1 LNVGLVLGAASLA
14 FRLALGTLSMGPL
27 DACSITATDGG
38 VLIKPQTTY
47 KGSPTMKT
55 SGAWAGRPIVID
67 NTNGSVT
74 VSGDPN
80 ATTVTVSAKPTA
92 LADGDKEADATQAL
106 ADVLNTFT
114 IDESNGQIT
123 VRCKQASKQY
133 GSAGIPG
140 TGCELTATVPQGT
153 ATQGLA
159 LTEHTG
165 NSDVTGS
172 NFYAQ
177 GNVQIQVTTDNGKA
191 SGTGITGSVKVHSDN
206 GEAVGGVVPTPGSQ
220 IEVSTKNGGAT
231 LSLPAGFACDA
242 LTLSAPSGTVTVA
255 SGFTNTVTATS
266 TSVGM
271 GGGAKSVVVSTD
283 LGDVTLQPQ

>member
-1 LNVGLVLGAASLA
+1 
-14 FRLALGTLSMGPL
+14 
-27 DACSITATDGG
+27 
-38 VLIKPQTTY
+38 
-47 KGSPTMKT
+47 
-55 SGAWAGRPIVID
+55 
-67 NTNGSVT
+67 
-74 VSGDPN
+74 
-80 ATTVTVSAKPTA
+80 
-92 LADGDKEADATQAL
+92 
-106 ADVLNTFT
+106 
-114 IDESNGQIT
+114 
-123 VRCKQASKQY
+123 
-133 GSAGIPG
+133 
-140 TGCELTATVPQGT
+140 
-153 ATQGLA
+153 
-159 LTEHTG
+159 
-165 NSDVTGS
+165 VTGS